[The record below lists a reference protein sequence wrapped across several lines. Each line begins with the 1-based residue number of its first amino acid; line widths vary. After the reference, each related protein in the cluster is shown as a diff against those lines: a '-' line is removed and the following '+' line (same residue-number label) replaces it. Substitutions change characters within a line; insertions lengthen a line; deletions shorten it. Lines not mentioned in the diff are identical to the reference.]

1 MAYPSVLMPF
11 GLLKYGFSKKHP
23 APRDFAAPSELNP
36 HFDVIII
43 GGGGPGLATAYYPAR
58 DYGITNVEVIERGYI
73 GGGNTGRNTAVMCD
87 DLAKLVPE
95 LDLSDAV
102 RYPILGALD
111 HAPGAIARHDAVAW
125 GYGGVASRKGVETD
139 SAAAGYIWMC
149 LLDAMAEWGGA
160 AVGLTALR
168 GLGS

>member
-1 MAYPSVLMPF
+1 MPF

-23 APRDFAAPSELNP
+23 APRHFAAPSELKP
-36 HFDVIII
+36 H
-43 GGGGPGLATAYYPAR
+43 Y
-58 DYGITNVEVIERGYI
+58 
-73 GGGNTGRNTAVMCD
+73 
-87 DLAKLVPE
+87 
-95 LDLSDAV
+95 
-102 RYPILGALD
+102 
-111 HAPGAIARHDAVAW
+111 DAVAW